1 MIEGFQVT
9 RRQAVL
15 GAAAS
20 AFALATAARTGAFAA
35 LPDHT
40 YAWMTARPAIR
51 ALRAGRTTARDYA
64 EALMAR
70 AEALAELNAFIS
82 QDKVAVR
89 DAADAVDKRIRDG
102 EDVGPLWGLPFC
114 LKDNINTVD
123 MPTTGGTVA
132 LKGWYPTADAL
143 VTTQLRA
150 ANGVL
155 IGKTNMH
162 ELAFGI
168 TSNNPAWGAVRNP
181 YVPAA
186 IPGGS
191 SGGTAAAVAA
201 GLAPVGLGS
210 DTGGSCR
217 IPAALCGVVG
227 FRPTLGRYSQAG
239 IVPISSTRDTAGPLA
254 RTVDDVML
262 IDQIC
267 AIDKPEITQV
277 PLDGVRIGV
286 PRAFFYDNLDAE
298 VSLLTGHALSILSN
312 AGAELVEVDVPNLEE
327 LNNAVSFPIALYEV
341 LREMSAY
348 LYKAGNRLTVSELV
362 SQVAGS
368 GEQAILGSQMGPDA
382 VPAEVY
388 RQAISEGR
396 PKLIAAY
403 ENYFADNELAAL
415 VVPTTP
421 LPARPIGQ
429 DQTVELNG
437 EQVPTFFT
445 YIRNTDP
452 PSNAGVPC
460 LSVPAG
466 ITGNQLPVGVEFVG
480 PSGSDARLLGIGRA
494 FEKARG
500 DLPPPQLGI

>member
-1 MIEGFQVT
+1 MTGHFQVS
-9 RRQAVL
+9 RRQAIL

-20 AFALATAARTGAFAA
+20 AFALATAARNGAFAA

-40 YAWMTARPAIR
+40 YATMTARPAIR

-64 EALMAR
+64 EALMNR
-70 AEALAELNAFIS
+70 AEALASLNAFIS

-89 DAADAVDKRIRDG
+89 DAADAIDKRVADG
-102 EDVGPLWGLPFC
+102 ENVGPLYGLPFC
-114 LKDNINTVD
+114 LKDNINTTD

-132 LKGWYPTADAL
+132 LKGWYPVADAP
-143 VTTQLRA
+143 VTAQLRE

-168 TSNNPAWGAVRNP
+168 TSNNAAWGPVRNP
-181 YVPAA
+181 YVQAA

-217 IPAALCGVVG
+217 IPAALCGCVG
-227 FRPTLGRYSQAG
+227 FRPTLGRYSQSG
-239 IVPISSTRDTAGPLA
+239 ILPISSTRDTAGPLA
-254 RTVDDVML
+254 RTVDDVAL

-267 AIDKPEITQV
+267 AVERPNITQV

-286 PRAFFYDNLDAE
+286 PRAYFYENLDPQ
-298 VSLLTGHALSILSN
+298 VTVLTNHALATLSN
-312 AGAELVEVDVPNLEE
+312 AGAALVEVDIPNLAD

-362 SQVAGS
+362 SQVAGNA
-368 GEQAILGSQMGPDA
+368 EQGILGSQMGPDA
-382 VPAEVY
+382 IPAVVY

-396 PKLIAAY
+396 PKLIAVY
-403 ENYFADNELAAL
+403 ESYFADNNLSAL

-429 DQTVELNG
+429 EDTVELNG

-466 ITGNQLPVGVEFVG
+466 ITGNQLPVGIEFVG
-480 PSGSDARLLGIGRA
+480 PTNSDARLLGIGRA
-494 FEKARG
+494 YEKARG
-500 DLPPPQLGI
+500 RLPPPRL